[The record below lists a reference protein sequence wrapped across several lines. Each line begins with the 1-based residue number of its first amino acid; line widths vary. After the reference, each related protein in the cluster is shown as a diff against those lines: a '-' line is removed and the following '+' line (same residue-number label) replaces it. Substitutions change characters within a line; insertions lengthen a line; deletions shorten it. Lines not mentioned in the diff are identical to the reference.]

1 MKTKKIISLG
11 VAIIFAIVSLSFI
24 IDKYNYLRD
33 DAPMTRVDVYVTNL
47 WSGPSWEVRLT
58 VTGDG
63 PPSPYYLYEEV
74 SPPSDECTF
83 FVGGSFEGS
92 VTADILHNGNCV
104 THPSCDNSYQGD
116 VYYRNPLEFDIWPI
130 PK

>member
-1 MKTKKIISLG
+1 MKTKQIIFLG
-11 VAIIFAIVSLSFI
+11 VAIIIAFVSLSFT

-33 DAPMTRVDVYVTNL
+33 DAPMTRVDVSVTDL

-58 VTGDG
+58 VIGDG
-63 PPSPYYLYEEV
+63 PITYYLFEEV

-92 VTADILHNGNCV
+92 VTADVLCNGSCV
-104 THPSCDNSYQGD
+104 TDPFCNNSYQGH